1 MPSQVLTTRRVKRRQ
16 QRLRLVSK
24 NAKRKVRSVRK
35 HRKTAKKVMRG
46 GGVIW
51 SQDFSV
57 VDKSP
62 GNAEPKKKFFK
73 LSVSTP
79 LGAAMRKKKFEI
91 KLEFDLNVD
100 TEEKS
105 VRDATVQLEEKS
117 AEVGLLEE
125 IPADLITLIINALSK
140 HISDKSLQFPIV
152 LSKQYSQS
160 PTLLRLYTPNKV
172 LAAKAHKH
180 NLDTNK
186 NIGGMSI
193 SKKFMD
199 SFLDS
204 VGNVT
209 KPCVV
214 HMSLRLDKEG
224 KMGLY
229 LDDYT
234 RIIETELNEVEVGK
248 RVVDSINPFAE
259 GPIGKPHDVYE
270 WEQKTID
277 KLLAVL
283 EPNLTE
289 VELKSKLDELKD
301 KTDNDFI
308 FYRVVHNIKQEEIT
322 LPVNVDVS
330 SIPETG
336 TNTEFIFKNEDKFVG
351 TYKKIK
357 IGDLNMYNFKKA
369 EWIDENGN
377 PLEYCLILTDGTYTW
392 KDDTVYKGS
401 YINNLFSPGY
411 LFSPRYSTGVNHP
424 TPQFFKNI
432 GTYTWPNGPTYEG
445 YNGHFIIEFDKKT
458 EGGVYFKNQDKVWSF
473 GFNNGFLTKLPEVGT
488 SPPEV
493 GTSPP

>member
-1 MPSQVLTTRRVKRRQ
+1 M
-16 QRLRLVSK
+16 SK

-105 VRDATVQLEEKS
+105 VRDATVQLAQERK
-117 AEVGLLEE
+117 LYEE

-152 LSKQYSQS
+152 LPTYSLDVS
-160 PTLLRLYTPNKV
+160 PSMFRLYNIPNKV
-172 LAAKAHKH
+172 LVTKAHEH
-180 NLDTNK
+180 NLVTK
-186 NIGGMSI
+186 TKLGVMQTL
-193 SKKFMD
+193 SKKLMHN
-199 SFLDS
+199 FLDS
-204 VGNVT
+204 DGNVT

-214 HMSLRLDKEG
+214 HMSLRIEDG

-234 RIIETELNEVEVGK
+234 RIIETKLNEH
-248 RVVDSINPFAE
+248 D
-259 GPIGKPHDVYE
+259 DVYE

-277 KLLAVL
+277 KKLAVL

-336 TNTEFIFKNEDKFVG
+336 PESETATETNTAFIFKNGDKFVG
-351 TYKKIK
+351 KFKKIN
-357 IGDLNMYNFKKA
+357 IGKLNMYPFKKA
-369 EWIDENGN
+369 EWKDENGN

-392 KDDTVYKGS
+392 KDGTVYKGS

-411 LFSPRYSTGVNHP
+411 FTVAKRP
-424 TPQFFKNI
+424 TPQFFKNK
-432 GTYTWPNGPTYEG
+432 GTYRWPNGTTYEG
-445 YNGHFIIEFDKKT
+445 YNGHFIIEFDEKVR
-458 EGGVYFKNQDKVWSF
+458 GSVYFKNQDKVWSF